1 MSKGTA
7 VLPTPGGN
15 PNVQRVV
22 SLKYTR
28 RLMDKPEE
36 FSLKLSAI
44 RRPTLFGMPLLLSA
58 AMVACGTGTASSS
71 GAATTAS
78 PTPVLSLSPSPS
90 VHASSSSVAPPTTA
104 APVVII
110 VSGVTQTTIRSS
122 SSAPC
127 TLGPDAKGATL
138 LTVDLSQIANGSN
151 LTLVV
156 PGYVGAGS
164 YSAAISPFAAG
175 KTAIAYNNPT
185 LGEGRPQN
193 EYDAVSGTVVV
204 TSVAGHIVQG
214 SIQATLT
221 PFDSAPGQ
229 LTVSGS
235 WSCTLS

>member
-1 MSKGTA
+1 VT
-7 VLPTPGGN
+7 
-15 PNVQRVV
+15 
-22 SLKYTR
+22 SL
-28 RLMDKPEE
+28 
-36 FSLKLSAI
+36 F
-44 RRPTLFGMPLLLSA
+44 
-58 AMVACGTGTASSS
+58 
-71 GAATTAS
+71 
-78 PTPVLSLSPSPS
+78 
-90 VHASSSSVAPPTTA
+90 
-104 APVVII
+104 
-110 VSGVTQTTIRSS
+110 
-122 SSAPC
+122 
-127 TLGPDAKGATL
+127 
-138 LTVDLSQIANGSN
+138 VDLSQIANGSN

-164 YSAAISPFAAG
+164 YSAAISPFATG

-221 PFDSAPGQ
+221 PFASAPGQ